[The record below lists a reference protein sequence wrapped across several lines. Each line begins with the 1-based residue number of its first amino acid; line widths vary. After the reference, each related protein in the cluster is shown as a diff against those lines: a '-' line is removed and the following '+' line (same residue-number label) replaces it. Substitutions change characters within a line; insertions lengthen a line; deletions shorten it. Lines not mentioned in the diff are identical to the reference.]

1 MRIGIYLDNW
11 GGQAGGGHSYTK
23 TVVDYFS
30 RISSNHEFIFIVK
43 TSTDDLPGDYHL
55 VSKFVLYN
63 PFEKNNGKNEGDNEK
78 YIRSLERLLKASNFF
93 IEKLKLTSVTMVRD
107 KLKGKIENS
116 RIPQKDPLTFRKL
129 IQENQI
135 KCVYYPAAFTCED
148 FDIPFYSTI
157 WDLGH
162 LTISVFPEVSN
173 NGQYDARQ
181 NLLNAIVHR
190 AYRIISES
198 ESGKSDICHY
208 YNTNPDKIVIVPQ
221 FPSGLV
227 PMIIP
232 NKEVNDILEKFNLKN
247 EKYLFYPAQFWP
259 HKNHI
264 NLIRAMSA
272 LKQEGIVI
280 QLIFTGSD
288 QGNLNYVMDFLK
300 DANLQDQIRYLGFVS
315 DAEMKVLYSYA
326 FAMVFPSLLGPTNMP
341 ISEAISCGCPVI
353 CSDFSGHREQTQGAA
368 LYIDPK
374 DYLDIKEKIKILVK
388 DEGLRDS
395 MIKNGLEVSK
405 NNSVD
410 HVFKGLLASFDEFE
424 KIRLCWK
431 N

>member
-30 RISSNHEFIFIVK
+30 KISSNHEFIFIVK
-43 TSTDDLPGDYHL
+43 TSTNDLPGYYHML
-55 VSKFVLYN
+55 SKFVLYN
-63 PFEKNNGKNEGDNEK
+63 PFEKESDKKEQDNQK
-78 YIRSLERLLKASNFF
+78 YIRSLERLLNASNFL
-93 IEKLKLTSVTMVRD
+93 IDKLKLTSVTMVRD
-107 KLKGKIENS
+107 KLKGKIESTNT
-116 RIPQKDPLTFRKL
+116 PQKNPATFRKL
-129 IQENQI
+129 IQDHQI

-227 PMIIP
+227 QMELT
-232 NKEVNDILEKFNLKN
+232 NTEVNDILEKFNLKN
-247 EKYLFYPAQFWP
+247 RKYLFYPAQFWP

-264 NLIRAMSA
+264 NLIKGMSA
-272 LKQEGIVI
+272 LKEDGIII
-280 QLIFTGSD
+280 QLILTGSD
-288 QGNLNYVMDFLK
+288 QGNLEYVMDFLK
-300 DANLQDQIRYLGFVS
+300 NENLGQEIRYLGFVS

-326 FAMVFPSLLGPTNMP
+326 VAMVFPSLLGPTNMP

-353 CSDFSGHREQTQGAA
+353 CSDFFGHREQTQGAA
-368 LYIDPK
+368 LYVNPEE
-374 DYLDIKEKIKILVK
+374 YLDIKEKIKILID
-388 DEGLRDS
+388 DEGLRQNL
-395 MIKNGLEVSK
+395 IHKGLEVSRQ
-405 NNSVD
+405 NSVE
-410 HVFKGLLASFDEFE
+410 HVFKELLESFDEFE